1 MRGKMFT
8 QRNKILIINKNDTA
22 MKSLLQNIKRT
33 SSLFLVTLLI
43 ISCSESYLDR
53 ETYGDKDAIR
63 QDQFDNLDNR
73 LDGTMRGIYAKMY
86 EYGGSHE
93 TFGKRSIDMYGDICA
108 GDMALTAYN
117 FGQFYS
123 DESLQ
128 TNTDRAGY
136 IWNLMYSMLHNT
148 NDLIRSI
155 RSNTVLM
162 NRLAVATIDSVDTY
176 SSEDIKVI
184 HYLAQAY
191 AMRAYAHQTLLT
203 WFCPPTQ
210 DILHHPVYNYTWD
223 NYPTFPIHTE
233 ENIDESVGYVSLRA
247 AYNIIESDLKNS
259 IRIFTLID
267 GKVARSS
274 KITVDIN
281 VCRALLAWSYLNK
294 ADSKADPSSADYKD
308 SYTEALKYAEQVIN
322 SGAYSI
328 IPQNRVLH
336 NGFND
341 INNDSWM
348 WGQDVTSES
357 TTNLA
362 TFFGQVDIHTYS
374 YAWAGDTKAIDRQ
387 LYSEIPSW
395 DIRRL
400 WFRADT
406 PDDVFALCPD
416 GKYFSQKNEYSTK
429 SEDVDREWLS
439 DNVWLRIE
447 AVYLMAAEAACRL
460 GNNALAVQYLTAI
473 TDLRVNSSGLAAA
486 ADYATWKSALS
497 ADALLD
503 AIKLNWRVELWG
515 EGYAWQTFR
524 RLSTFVV
531 RGSNHAFRPG
541 ETIDKSSNP
550 GSAIADDYFCLV
562 IPPDEIQ
569 YNPNL

>member
-1 MRGKMFT
+1 MKTTSHNIGR
-8 QRNKILIINKNDTA
+8 ILYFVLCTL
-22 MKSLLQNIKRT
+22 SLT
-33 SSLFLVTLLI
+33 SI
-43 ISCSESYLDR
+43 CSCSDSYLDR

-136 IWNLMYSMLHNT
+136 IWNLMYSMLHNV

-155 RSNTVLM
+155 RSDERLM
-162 NRLAVATIDSVDTY
+162 KRLAVATSDSIEQY
-176 SSEDIKVI
+176 SSEDIKTI
-184 HYLAQAY
+184 YYLAQAY
-191 AMRAYAHQTLLT
+191 AMRAYAHETLLT

-210 DILHHPVYNYTWD
+210 DILHHPTRSYTWD
-223 NYPTFPIHTE
+223 NYPTFPIHLE
-233 ENIDESVGYVSLRA
+233 NNIDTSEGYMSLR
-247 AYNIIESDLKNS
+247 YTYKVIEDDLNNAIS
-259 IRIFTLID
+259 IFSLVD
-267 GKVARSS
+267 GKVARTS
-274 KITVDIN
+274 KISIDLN
-281 VCRALLAWSYLNK
+281 VARALLAWSYLNK
-294 ADSKADPSSADYKD
+294 ADSKATPTEDDYKTP
-308 SYTEALKYAEQVIN
+308 YTMALKYAEDVIG
-322 SGAYSI
+322 SGAYNI
-328 IPQNRVLH
+328 IPQGKVLH

-348 WGQDVTSES
+348 WGHDVTSES

-374 YAWAGDTKAIDRQ
+374 YAWAGDTKAIDRN
-387 LYSEIPSW
+387 LYTEIPDW
-395 DIRRL
+395 DARRL
-400 WFRADT
+400 WFRADN
-406 PDDVFALCPD
+406 PSDVFALCPD
-416 GKYFSQKNEYSTK
+416 GKFFSARNEYSTK

-439 DNVWLRIE
+439 DNMWLRVE
-447 AVYLMAAEAACRL
+447 AVYLIAAEASYRL
-460 GNNALAVQYLTAI
+460 GLNDLAVQYLTAL
-473 TDLRVNSSGLAAA
+473 TDQRVLPDDPIASAA
-486 ADYATWKSALS
+486 YLSWKGTLTGT
-497 ADALLD
+497 ALLD
-503 AIKLNWRVELWG
+503 AIHYNWRVELWG

-541 ETIDKSSNP
+541 ETIEKSSDP
-550 GSAIADDYFCLV
+550 GSAIADDFFCLV
-562 IPPDEIQ
+562 VPPDEIQ

>member
-1 MRGKMFT
+1 MKASSY
-8 QRNKILIINKNDTA
+8 NILRLSRLA
-22 MKSLLQNIKRT
+22 LC
-33 SSLFLVTLLI
+33 TLLVGLC
-43 ISCSESYLDR
+43 SCSESYLDR

-155 RSNTVLM
+155 RANNTLM
-162 NRLAVATIDSVDTY
+162 QRLTVATTDSIDNY
-176 SSEDIKVI
+176 SSEELKTVY
-184 HYLAQAY
+184 YLAQAL
-191 AMRAYAHQTLLT
+191 AMRAYAHHTLLI

-210 DILHHPVYNYTWD
+210 DILHHPTHSYTWD
-223 NYPTFPIHTE
+223 NYPTFPIHLDN
-233 ENIDESVGYVSLRA
+233 NIDESVGYANLRNT
-247 AYNIIESDLKNS
+247 YQVVENDLTEAV
-259 IRIFTLID
+259 RIFTLID
-267 GKVARSS
+267 GKVARTS
-274 KITVDIN
+274 KIAVDLN
-281 VCRALLAWSYLNK
+281 VARTLLSWVYLNK
-294 ADSKADPSSADYKD
+294 ADSKADPSSDDYKYP
-308 SYTEALKYAEQVIN
+308 YTKALALAEEVIQ

-328 IPQNRVLH
+328 LPENKVLH

-341 INNDSWM
+341 INNESWM

-374 YAWAGDTKAIDRQ
+374 YAWAGDTKAVDRN
-387 LYSEIPSW
+387 LYEEIPDW
-395 DIRRL
+395 DVRRR
-400 WFRADT
+400 WFRADD
-406 PDDVFALCPD
+406 PADVFALCPD
-416 GKYFSQKNEYSTK
+416 GKFFSQKNEYSTK

-447 AVYLMAAEAACRL
+447 AVYLIAAESAYRL
-460 GNNALAVQYLTAI
+460 GRNDLAVQYLTAL
-473 TDLRVNSSGLAAA
+473 TDRRVDTDSPTAA
-486 ADYATWKSALS
+486 ADYNTWKSGLAGT
-497 ADALLD
+497 ALLD
-503 AIKLNWRVELWG
+503 AVKLNWRVELWG

-531 RGSNHAFRPG
+531 RGSNHSFRPG
-541 ETIDKSSNP
+541 ETIEKSSNP
-550 GSAIADDYFCLV
+550 GSAIADDFFRLV